1 MVARLLEGKEV
12 ADRIRKDLL
21 DRIAA
26 LKNRGVV
33 PGLAVIIVG
42 DDPASVSYVGM
53 KGKACQDL
61 GMYSLTVRRPADLDE
76 EELLRLIDEL
86 NRDPKVHGILVQ
98 LPVPR
103 HIDVG
108 KVIAAIDP
116 RKDVDGFHPV
126 NVGKMLIGEDGGF
139 LPATPYGIQ
148 VMLSTYG
155 IDVAGKHVVIV
166 GRSNIVGKPMAA
178 ILMQK
183 GIDATVTVCH
193 SRTEDLGAITAQADV
208 LISGIG
214 KARFIT
220 ADMVKEGAVVVDA
233 GSNRIDD
240 PSTTRGYR
248 FVGDVDFE
256 SVKEKASAIT
266 PVPKGVGPMTIIMLM
281 SNTVLAAE
289 RSLVCQVRPK
299 V

>member
-1 MVARLLEGKEV
+1 MGARLLEGREV
-12 ADRIRKDLL
+12 ADRMRKDLVE
-21 DRIAA
+21 RIAS
-26 LKNRGVV
+26 LKERGTV

-42 DDPASVSYVGM
+42 DDPASVSYVKM
-53 KGKACQDL
+53 KGRSCQDL
-61 GMYSLTVRRPADLDE
+61 GMHSITVRKPADLSE
-76 EELLRLIDEL
+76 EALLQLIDEL
-86 NRDPKVHGILVQ
+86 NRDPLVHGILVQ

-108 KVIAAIDP
+108 KVISAIDP
-116 RKDVDGFHPV
+116 RKDVDGFHPM
-126 NVGKMLIGEDGGF
+126 NVGKMFIGEDGGF

-155 IDVAGKHVVIV
+155 IEVAGKHVVIV

-183 GIDATVTVCH
+183 GVDATVTVCH
-193 SRTEDLGAITAQADV
+193 SRTSNLRELTSQADV

-214 KARFIT
+214 RAGFIT

-233 GSNRIDD
+233 GSNRIED
-240 PSTTRGYR
+240 PTAPRGYR

-256 SVKEKASAIT
+256 AVREKASGIT
-266 PVPKGVGPMTIIMLM
+266 PVPGGVGPMTIIMLM
-281 SNTVLAAE
+281 HNTVLAAE
-289 RSLVCQVRPK
+289 RSLEGQARPK

>member
-1 MVARLLEGKEV
+1 MEGKEV

-21 DRIAA
+21 FRIAA
-26 LKNRGVV
+26 LKEKGIV

-42 DDPASVSYVGM
+42 DDPASVSYVTM

-61 GMYSLTVRRPADLDE
+61 GMYSLTIRKPADLSE
-76 EELLRLIDEL
+76 EALLRLIEEL
-86 NRDPKVHGILVQ
+86 NEDPKVHGILVQ
-98 LPVPR
+98 LPVPE

-116 RKDVDGFHPV
+116 NKDVDGFHPV
-126 NVGKMLIGEDGGF
+126 NVGKMLIGEGDGF
-139 LPATPYGIQ
+139 LPATPYGVR
-148 VMLSTYG
+148 VMLSAYG

-183 GIDATVTVCH
+183 GVDATVTVCH
-193 SRTEDLGAITAQADV
+193 SRTRDLKSLTSQADV

-233 GSNRIDD
+233 GSNRIED
-240 PSTTRGYR
+240 PSTTKGYR

-256 SVKEKASAIT
+256 KVKDKVSAIT
-266 PVPKGVGPMTIIMLM
+266 PVPNGVGPMTIVMLM

-289 RSLVCQVRPK
+289 RYLERHERPK

>member
-1 MVARLLEGKEV
+1 MGARLLEGREV
-12 ADRIRKDLL
+12 ADRMRKDLVE
-21 DRIAA
+21 RIAS
-26 LKNRGVV
+26 LKERGTV

-42 DDPASVSYVGM
+42 DDPASVSYVKM
-53 KGKACQDL
+53 KGRACQDL
-61 GMYSLTVRRPADLDE
+61 GMHSITVRKPADLGE
-76 EELLRLIDEL
+76 EALLQLIDEL
-86 NRDPKVHGILVQ
+86 NRDPLVHGILVQ

-108 KVIAAIDP
+108 KVISAIDP
-116 RKDVDGFHPV
+116 RKDVDGFHPM
-126 NVGKMLIGEDGGF
+126 NVGKMFIGEDGGF

-155 IDVAGKHVVIV
+155 IEVAGKHVVIV

-183 GIDATVTVCH
+183 GVDATVTVCH
-193 SRTEDLGAITAQADV
+193 SRTSNLRELTSQADV

-214 KARFIT
+214 KAGSIT

-240 PSTTRGYR
+240 PAAPRGYR

-256 SVKEKASAIT
+256 AVREKASGIT
-266 PVPKGVGPMTIIMLM
+266 PVPGGVGPMTIIMLM
-281 SNTVLAAE
+281 HNTVLAAE
-289 RSLVCQVRPK
+289 RSLEGQARPK

>member
-1 MVARLLEGKEV
+1 M
-12 ADRIRKDLL
+12 RKDLL
-21 DRIAA
+21 ERIAS
-26 LKNRGVV
+26 LKERGTV
-33 PGLAVIIVG
+33 PGLAVVIVG
-42 DDPASVSYVGM
+42 DDPASVSYVKM
-53 KGKACQDL
+53 KGRACQDL
-61 GMYSLTVRRPADLDE
+61 GMHSITVRKPADLGE
-76 EELLRLIDEL
+76 EALLQLIDEL
-86 NRDPKVHGILVQ
+86 NRDPLVHGILVQ

-108 KVIAAIDP
+108 KVISAIDP
-116 RKDVDGFHPV
+116 RKDVDGFHPM
-126 NVGKMLIGEDGGF
+126 NVGKMFIGEDGGF

-155 IDVAGKHVVIV
+155 IEVAGKHVVIV

-183 GIDATVTVCH
+183 GVDATVTVCH
-193 SRTEDLGAITAQADV
+193 SRTSNLRELTSQADV

-214 KARFIT
+214 KAGSIT

-240 PSTTRGYR
+240 PAAPRGYR

-256 SVKEKASAIT
+256 AVREKASGIT
-266 PVPKGVGPMTIIMLM
+266 PVPGGVGPMTIIMLM
-281 SNTVLAAE
+281 HNTVLAAE
-289 RSLVCQVRPK
+289 RSLEGQARPK

>member
-1 MVARLLEGKEV
+1 MGARLLEGKEV
-12 ADRIRKDLL
+12 ADRMRKDLL
-21 DRIAA
+21 ERIAS
-26 LKNRGVV
+26 LKERGTV

-42 DDPASVSYVGM
+42 DDPASVSYVKM
-53 KGKACQDL
+53 KGRACQDL
-61 GMYSLTVRRPADLDE
+61 GMHSITVRKPADLGE
-76 EELLRLIDEL
+76 EALLQLIDEL
-86 NRDPKVHGILVQ
+86 NRDPLVHGILVQ

-108 KVIAAIDP
+108 KVISAIDP
-116 RKDVDGFHPV
+116 RKDVDGFHPM
-126 NVGKMLIGEDGGF
+126 NVGKMFIGEDGGF

-155 IDVAGKHVVIV
+155 IEVAGKHVVIV

-183 GIDATVTVCH
+183 GVDATVTVCH
-193 SRTEDLGAITAQADV
+193 SRTSNLRELTSQADV

-214 KARFIT
+214 KAGSIT

-240 PSTTRGYR
+240 PTAPRGYR

-256 SVKEKASAIT
+256 AVREKASGIT
-266 PVPKGVGPMTIIMLM
+266 PVPGGVGPMTIIMLM
-281 SNTVLAAE
+281 HNTVLAAE
-289 RSLVCQVRPK
+289 RSLEGQARPK

>member
-1 MVARLLEGKEV
+1 M
-12 ADRIRKDLL
+12 RKDLVE
-21 DRIAA
+21 RIAS
-26 LKNRGVV
+26 LKERGTV

-42 DDPASVSYVGM
+42 DDPASVSYVKM
-53 KGKACQDL
+53 KGRSCQDL
-61 GMYSLTVRRPADLDE
+61 GMHSITVRKPADLSE
-76 EELLRLIDEL
+76 EALLQLIDEL
-86 NRDPKVHGILVQ
+86 NRDPLVHGILVQ

-108 KVIAAIDP
+108 KVISAIDP
-116 RKDVDGFHPV
+116 RKDVDGFHPM
-126 NVGKMLIGEDGGF
+126 NVGKMFIGEDGGF

-155 IDVAGKHVVIV
+155 IEVAGKHVVIV

-183 GIDATVTVCH
+183 GVDATVTVCH
-193 SRTEDLGAITAQADV
+193 SRTSNLRELTSQADV

-214 KARFIT
+214 KAGSIT

-240 PSTTRGYR
+240 PTAPRGYR

-256 SVKEKASAIT
+256 AVREKASAIT
-266 PVPKGVGPMTIIMLM
+266 PVPGGVGPMTIIMLM
-281 SNTVLAAE
+281 HNTVLAAE
-289 RSLVCQVRPK
+289 RSLEGRARPK

>member
-1 MVARLLEGKEV
+1 MHS
-12 ADRIRKDLL
+12 I
-21 DRIAA
+21 
-26 LKNRGVV
+26 
-33 PGLAVIIVG
+33 
-42 DDPASVSYVGM
+42 
-53 KGKACQDL
+53 
-61 GMYSLTVRRPADLDE
+61 TVRKPADLSE
-76 EELLRLIDEL
+76 EALLQLIDEL
-86 NRDPKVHGILVQ
+86 NRDPLVHGILVQ

-108 KVIAAIDP
+108 KVISAIDP
-116 RKDVDGFHPV
+116 RKDVDGFHPM
-126 NVGKMLIGEDGGF
+126 NVGKMFIGEDGGF

-155 IDVAGKHVVIV
+155 IEVAGKHVVIV

-183 GIDATVTVCH
+183 GVDATVTVCH
-193 SRTEDLGAITAQADV
+193 SRTSNLRELTSQADV

-214 KARFIT
+214 KAGSIT

-240 PSTTRGYR
+240 PTAPRGYR

-256 SVKEKASAIT
+256 AVREKASAIT
-266 PVPKGVGPMTIIMLM
+266 PVPGGVGPMTIIMLM
-281 SNTVLAAE
+281 HNTVLAAE
-289 RSLVCQVRPK
+289 RSLEGQARPK

>member
-1 MVARLLEGKEV
+1 MGARLLEGKEV
-12 ADRIRKDLL
+12 ADRIRKDLAV
-21 DRIAA
+21 RISA
-26 LKNRGVV
+26 LKEKGIV

-42 DDPASVSYVGM
+42 DDPASVSYVTM

-61 GMYSLTVRRPADLDE
+61 GMYSLTVRKPADLSE
-76 EELLRLIDEL
+76 EALLLLIDEL
-86 NRDPKVHGILVQ
+86 NRDPQVHGILVQ
-98 LPVPR
+98 LPVPK

-116 RKDVDGFHPV
+116 KKDVDGFHPT

-139 LPATPYGIQ
+139 LPATPYGIH
-148 VMLSTYG
+148 VMLEAYG
-155 IDVAGKHVVIV
+155 INVAGKHVVVV

-193 SRTEDLGAITAQADV
+193 SRTKDLKAITSQADV
-208 LISGIG
+208 IISGIG
-214 KARFIT
+214 KPLFIT
-220 ADMVKEGAVVVDA
+220 ADMVKEGAVVADA

-240 PSTTRGYR
+240 PSTLRGYR

-256 SVKEKASAIT
+256 NVKDKVSAIT
-266 PVPKGVGPMTIIMLM
+266 PVPKGVGPMTIVMLM

-289 RSLVCQVRPK
+289 RFLESQKRPK

>member
-1 MVARLLEGKEV
+1 M
-12 ADRIRKDLL
+12 RKDLVE
-21 DRIAA
+21 RIAS
-26 LKNRGVV
+26 LKERGTV

-42 DDPASVSYVGM
+42 DDPASVSYVKM
-53 KGKACQDL
+53 KGRSCQDL
-61 GMYSLTVRRPADLDE
+61 GMHSITVRKPADLSE
-76 EELLRLIDEL
+76 EALLQLIDEL
-86 NRDPKVHGILVQ
+86 NRDPLVHGILVQ

-108 KVIAAIDP
+108 KVISAIDP
-116 RKDVDGFHPV
+116 RKDVDGFHPM
-126 NVGKMLIGEDGGF
+126 NVGKMFIGEDGGF

-155 IDVAGKHVVIV
+155 IEVAGKHVVIV

-183 GIDATVTVCH
+183 GVDATVTVCH
-193 SRTEDLGAITAQADV
+193 SRTSNLRELTSQADV

-214 KARFIT
+214 KAGSIT

-240 PSTTRGYR
+240 PTAPRGYR

-256 SVKEKASAIT
+256 AVREKASGIT
-266 PVPKGVGPMTIIMLM
+266 PVPGGVGPMTIIMLM
-281 SNTVLAAE
+281 HNTVLAAE
-289 RSLVCQVRPK
+289 RSLEGQARPK

>member
-1 MVARLLEGKEV
+1 MGARLLEGREV
-12 ADRIRKDLL
+12 ADRMRKDLVE
-21 DRIAA
+21 RIAS
-26 LKNRGVV
+26 LKERGTV

-42 DDPASVSYVGM
+42 DDPASVSYVKM
-53 KGKACQDL
+53 KGRSCQDL
-61 GMYSLTVRRPADLDE
+61 GMHSITVRKPADLSE
-76 EELLRLIDEL
+76 EALLQLIDEL
-86 NRDPKVHGILVQ
+86 NRDPLVHGILVQ

-108 KVIAAIDP
+108 KVISAIDP
-116 RKDVDGFHPV
+116 RKDVDGFHPM
-126 NVGKMLIGEDGGF
+126 NVGKMFIGEDGGF

-155 IDVAGKHVVIV
+155 IEVAGKHVVIV

-183 GIDATVTVCH
+183 GVDATVTVCH
-193 SRTEDLGAITAQADV
+193 SRTSNLRELTSQADV

-214 KARFIT
+214 KAGSIT

-240 PSTTRGYR
+240 PAAPRGYR

-256 SVKEKASAIT
+256 AVREKASGIT
-266 PVPKGVGPMTIIMLM
+266 PVPGGVGPMTIIMLM
-281 SNTVLAAE
+281 HNTVLAAE
-289 RSLVCQVRPK
+289 RSLEGQARPK

>member
-1 MVARLLEGKEV
+1 MGARLLEGREV
-12 ADRIRKDLL
+12 ADRMRKDLVE
-21 DRIAA
+21 RIAS
-26 LKNRGVV
+26 LKERGTV
-33 PGLAVIIVG
+33 PGLAVVIVG
-42 DDPASVSYVGM
+42 DDPASVSYVKM
-53 KGKACQDL
+53 KGRACQDL
-61 GMYSLTVRRPADLDE
+61 GMHSITVRKPADLGE
-76 EELLRLIDEL
+76 EALLQLIDEL
-86 NRDPKVHGILVQ
+86 NRDPLVHGILVQ

-108 KVIAAIDP
+108 KVISAIDP
-116 RKDVDGFHPV
+116 RKDVDGFHPM
-126 NVGKMLIGEDGGF
+126 NVGKMFIGEDGGF

-155 IDVAGKHVVIV
+155 IEVAGKHVVIV

-183 GIDATVTVCH
+183 GVDATVTVCH
-193 SRTEDLGAITAQADV
+193 SRTSNLRELTSQADV

-214 KARFIT
+214 KAGSIT

-240 PSTTRGYR
+240 PAAPRGYR

-256 SVKEKASAIT
+256 AVREKASGIT
-266 PVPKGVGPMTIIMLM
+266 PVPGGVGPMTIIMLM
-281 SNTVLAAE
+281 HNTVLAAE
-289 RSLVCQVRPK
+289 RSLEGQARPK

>member
-1 MVARLLEGKEV
+1 MGARLLEGREV
-12 ADRIRKDLL
+12 ADRLRKALL
-21 DRIAA
+21 ERIAS
-26 LKNRGVV
+26 LKERGTV
-33 PGLAVIIVG
+33 PGLAVVIVG
-42 DDPASVSYVGM
+42 DDPASVSYVKM
-53 KGKACQDL
+53 KGRACQDL
-61 GMYSLTVRRPADLDE
+61 GMHSITVRKPADLGE
-76 EELLRLIDEL
+76 EALLQLIDEL
-86 NRDPKVHGILVQ
+86 NRDPLVHGILVQ

-108 KVIAAIDP
+108 KVISAIDP
-116 RKDVDGFHPV
+116 RKDVDGFHPM
-126 NVGKMLIGEDGGF
+126 NVGKMFIGEDGGF

-155 IDVAGKHVVIV
+155 IEVAGKHVVIV

-183 GIDATVTVCH
+183 GVDATVTVCH
-193 SRTEDLGAITAQADV
+193 SRTSNLRELTSQADV

-214 KARFIT
+214 KAGSIT

-240 PSTTRGYR
+240 PAAPRGYR

-256 SVKEKASAIT
+256 AVREKASGIT
-266 PVPKGVGPMTIIMLM
+266 PVPGGVGPMTIIMLM
-281 SNTVLAAE
+281 HNTVLAAE
-289 RSLVCQVRPK
+289 RSLEGQARPK

>member
-1 MVARLLEGKEV
+1 M
-12 ADRIRKDLL
+12 RKDLL
-21 DRIAA
+21 ERIAS
-26 LKNRGVV
+26 LKERGTV

-42 DDPASVSYVGM
+42 DDPASVSYVKM
-53 KGKACQDL
+53 KGRACQDL
-61 GMYSLTVRRPADLDE
+61 GMHSITVRKPADLGE
-76 EELLRLIDEL
+76 EALLQLIDEL
-86 NRDPKVHGILVQ
+86 NRDPLVHGILVQ

-108 KVIAAIDP
+108 KVISAIDP
-116 RKDVDGFHPV
+116 RKDVDGFHPM
-126 NVGKMLIGEDGGF
+126 NVGKMFIGEDGGF

-155 IDVAGKHVVIV
+155 IEVAGKHVVIV

-183 GIDATVTVCH
+183 GVDATVTVCH
-193 SRTEDLGAITAQADV
+193 SRTSNLRELTSQADV

-214 KARFIT
+214 KAGSIT

-240 PSTTRGYR
+240 PTAPRGYR

-256 SVKEKASAIT
+256 AVREKASAIT
-266 PVPKGVGPMTIIMLM
+266 PVPGGVGPMTIIMLM
-281 SNTVLAAE
+281 HNTVLAAE
-289 RSLVCQVRPK
+289 RSLEGRARPK

>member
-12 ADRIRKDLL
+12 ADRIRKDLVV
-21 DRIAA
+21 RIAA
-26 LKNRGVV
+26 LKERGIV

-42 DDPASVSYVGM
+42 DDPASVSYVTM

-61 GMYSLTVRRPADLDE
+61 GMYSLTVRRPADLSE
-76 EELLRLIDEL
+76 EGLLQIIDEL
-86 NRDPKVHGILVQ
+86 NRDPGVHGILVQ

-108 KVIAAIDP
+108 KVIATIDP
-116 RKDVDGFHPV
+116 KKDVDGFHPT
-126 NVGKMLIGEDGGF
+126 NVGKMLIGDGDGF
-139 LPATPYGIQ
+139 LPATPYGIR
-148 VMLSTYG
+148 VMLDAYG
-155 IDVAGKHVVIV
+155 IDVAGKHVVVV

-178 ILMQK
+178 MLMQK
-183 GIDATVTVCH
+183 GADATVTVCH
-193 SRTEDLGAITAQADV
+193 SRTKDLKAMTLQADV

-214 KARFIT
+214 KPHFIT
-220 ADMVKEGAVVVDA
+220 ADMVKEGVVIADA

-240 PSTTRGYR
+240 PSAPKGYR
-248 FVGDVDFE
+248 FVGDVDFDN
-256 SVKEKASAIT
+256 VKDKASAIT
-266 PVPKGVGPMTIIMLM
+266 PVPKGVGPMTIVMLM

-289 RSLVCQVRPK
+289 RSLERQDRPK

>member
-1 MVARLLEGKEV
+1 MGARLLEGKEV
-12 ADRIRKDLL
+12 ADRMRKDLL
-21 DRIAA
+21 ERIAS
-26 LKNRGVV
+26 LKERGTA

-42 DDPASVSYVGM
+42 DDPASVSYVKM
-53 KGKACQDL
+53 KGRACQEL
-61 GMYSLTVRRPADLDE
+61 GMHSITVRKPADLGE
-76 EELLRLIDEL
+76 ESLLQLIDEL
-86 NRDPKVHGILVQ
+86 NRDPLVHGILVQ

-103 HIDVG
+103 NIDVG
-108 KVIAAIDP
+108 KVISAIDP
-116 RKDVDGFHPV
+116 RKDVDGFHPM
-126 NVGKMLIGEDGGF
+126 NVGKMFIGEDGGF

-155 IDVAGKHVVIV
+155 IEVAGKHVVIV

-183 GIDATVTVCH
+183 GVDATVTVCH
-193 SRTEDLGAITAQADV
+193 SRTSNLRELTSQADV

-214 KARFIT
+214 KAGSIT

-233 GSNRIDD
+233 GSNRIED
-240 PSTTRGYR
+240 PTAPRGYR

-256 SVKEKASAIT
+256 AVREKASGIT
-266 PVPKGVGPMTIIMLM
+266 PVPGGVGPMTIIMLM
-281 SNTVLAAE
+281 HNTVLAAE
-289 RSLVCQVRPK
+289 RSLEGQARPK

>member
-1 MVARLLEGKEV
+1 MGARLLEGKEV
-12 ADRIRKDLL
+12 ADRIRKDLTV
-21 DRIAA
+21 RIAA
-26 LKNRGVV
+26 LKEKGVV
-33 PGLAVIIVG
+33 PGLAVVIVG
-42 DDPASVSYVGM
+42 DDPASISYVTM

-61 GMYSLTVRRPADLDE
+61 GMYSLTVRKPADLSEDA
-76 EELLRLIDEL
+76 LLQLIDEL

-116 RKDVDGFHPV
+116 KKDVDGFHPA
-126 NVGKMLIGEDGGF
+126 NVGKMLIGEEDGF
-139 LPATPYGIQ
+139 LPATPYGIH
-148 VMLSTYG
+148 VMLSSYG
-155 IDVAGKHVVIV
+155 IDVAGKHVVVV

-183 GIDATVTVCH
+183 GVDATVTVCH
-193 SRTEDLGAITAQADV
+193 SRTKDLKAIMLQADV

-214 KARFIT
+214 KALFIT

-240 PSTTRGYR
+240 PSAPKGYR
-248 FVGDVDFE
+248 FVGDVDFDN
-256 SVKEKASAIT
+256 VKEKVSAIT
-266 PVPKGVGPMTIIMLM
+266 PVPKGVGPMTIVMLM

-289 RSLVCQVRPK
+289 RSLERQNRPK